1 MYLYCHLSYVSRNSL
16 RLSGEIAPEKS
27 IVVRELSMV
36 GKRKTNLKRKNIFLI
51 KENVETLLTVC
62 RCANKPKAF
71 VETEETTR
79 PVTLFVTTHDDR
91 VKSFFFFPFH

>member
-1 MYLYCHLSYVSRNSL
+1 
-16 RLSGEIAPEKS
+16 
-27 IVVRELSMV
+27 MV
-36 GKRKTNLKRKNIFLI
+36 GKRKTILKRKNIFLI

-91 VKSFFFFPFH
+91 VKSFFFFFPFH